1 MKHAK
6 KLIITL
12 SLVLL
17 TLLTIASS
25 ILCYLF
31 MPLAFEDP
39 RDDAITDDIAKNR
52 MSRWEF
58 YKKLNE
64 SDQSCFSISITIATP
79 SEAFEKF
86 NGEDYE
92 KDKEAL
98 DQYLEQIV
106 NQFIEKNGLAD
117 YPSRINSRN
126 WLPSINKNRYKIAK
140 DFEIDIKSRDVTPH
154 TYLQE
159 KKRIESLIEEGVILS
174 ASFVV
179 GSPVNF
185 NTGKASTSS
194 PSSQTFP
201 LSTALEQTRSTQT
214 ELKEEKY
221 DYRTKKEAS

>member
-64 SDQSCFSISITIATP
+64 SDQSEFRASIRIAVP

-86 NGEDYE
+86 NGESYNNDIHNATLFFESYAQ
-92 KDKEAL
+92 DF
-98 DQYLEQIV
+98 LEEHQ
-106 NQFIEKNGLAD
+106 LANYATKSWSENWMGTRYGSSGKYD
-117 YPSRINSRN
+117 LNAEFDIRIHADR
-126 WLPSINKNRYKIAK
+126 
-140 DFEIDIKSRDVTPH
+140 VTPR

-159 KKRIESLIEEGVILS
+159 KEKILALIEDGIILS
-174 ASFVV
+174 ASFNV
-179 GSPVNF
+179 GHPQLISCAADLNED
-185 NTGKASTSS
+185 SIHIS
-194 PSSQTFP
+194 
-201 LSTALEQTRSTQT
+201 
-214 ELKEEKY
+214 
-221 DYRTKKEAS
+221 